1 MNQKLRQLIVD
12 GMGEYSRIQKRLA
25 AFLIEYWNDIP
36 LMSIEQIAQRSGVSM
51 ATVTR
56 FVRRFGFS
64 GFFQFKGEIRKEM
77 TGHVNPVDR
86 FRLLKTDFSG
96 KESLVKV
103 ARQDVRNINRL
114 LQLVKENPFN
124 DLVKRIENAQRI
136 FTYGV
141 SVSAILS
148 RMFCYIL
155 NQVHKEA
162 HCLDSGS
169 MTVEER
175 LFSLNPAKDLLIF
188 ASFYP
193 YSKCTVDHAEL
204 ARKEKLPLVAISDNE
219 FSPISQY
226 AELTLAIPS
235 ENILYT
241 SSVSA
246 FSVLINAV
254 ATEIAIKKKEEL
266 AESIRVTDR
275 KLRKFYILN

>member
-1 MNQKLRQLIVD
+1 MNQKLRQRIAD
-12 GMGEYSRIQKRLA
+12 GMTDYSRIQKRLA
-25 AFLIEYWNDIP
+25 VFLIEFWNDIP

-64 GFFQFKGEIRKEM
+64 GFFEFKGSIREEM

-114 LQLVKENPFN
+114 LQMVKETAFN
-124 DLVKRIENAQRI
+124 DLVQRIERATRV

-141 SVSAILS
+141 SVSSILS

-155 NQVHKEA
+155 NQVQKEA

-175 LFSLNPAKDLLIF
+175 LFSLNSQKDLLIF

-193 YSKCTVDHAEL
+193 YSKCTVDFAEL
-204 ARKEKLPLVAISDNE
+204 ARHENLQLVAISDNE
-219 FSPISQY
+219 FSPISQF
-226 AELTLAIPS
+226 ANLTLAIPA

-254 ATEIAIKKKEEL
+254 ATEIAIKKKEQL
-266 AESIRVTDR
+266 AESIRITDR

>member
-1 MNQKLRQLIVD
+1 MTQQLRQRIAE
-12 GMGEYSRIQKRLA
+12 GMKDYSRIQKRLA
-25 AFLIEYWNDIP
+25 AFLIEFWNDIP
-36 LMSIEQIAQRSGVSM
+36 LMSIEQIAHRSGVSM

-64 GFFQFKGEIRKEM
+64 GFFQFKSDIRKEM

-103 ARQDVRNINRL
+103 ARQDVRNINQL
-114 LQLVKENPFN
+114 LQMVKEKSFN
-124 DLVKRIENAQRI
+124 HLVHRIENARRV
-136 FTYGV
+136 FTFGV
-141 SVSAILS
+141 SVSSILS

-175 LFSLNPAKDLLIF
+175 LFSLNPAQDLLVF

-193 YSKCTVDHAEL
+193 YSKCTVDYAEL
-204 ARKEKLPLVAISDNE
+204 ARKEKLPLIGISDNE
-219 FSPISQY
+219 FSPISQF

-266 AESIRVTDR
+266 AEAIRVTDG
-275 KLRKFYILN
+275 KLKKFYLLN